1 MIPDI
6 TLEGIRKASHARD
19 MALWQRLHAAGLV
32 AQPTMPEARNET
44 PWFLRAITG
53 VAAWVAG
60 ILLLVA
66 MGFLMFDNFSN
77 MPETGFAVIGA
88 MGALIA
94 AACLRAQLGTF
105 ASQLLTSLSLA
116 GQLMVACGLV
126 LFHDSSTERGIA
138 GGAALAVLALVLYLL
153 NRVSLHRFICGVAMA
168 FGLYFMLSGNPLNNM
183 FSGNGHAVVS
193 VLLPLVLNCVAL
205 GLWLAARPVGAHPGL
220 APLTWAF
227 TLCATALPLIGV
239 YYDYELVALSSWALL
254 VISAM
259 PALFAALLM
268 WPNRTSGSIAM
279 MVAVP
284 LVLLLLS
291 PFWQRMPGI
300 AMAVMWM
307 IGGFA
312 LARPL
317 LLAFGMALLPVYLL
331 RDIYLTDISLLDKS
345 IWLGGAGVLM
355 LLMWGV
361 WQAAIGHRTR
371 QAVDAAAVKES
382 AS

>member
-32 AQPTMPEARNET
+32 AQPTMPEPRSET
-44 PWFLRAITG
+44 PWLLRAITG

-66 MGFLMFDNFSN
+66 MGFLMFENFSN

-168 FGLYFMLSGNPLNNM
+168 FGLYFMLSGNPLNNL
-183 FSGNGHAVVS
+183 FSSNGYRVVS

-205 GLWLAARPVGAHPGL
+205 GLWLAARPVGSHPGL

-227 TLCATALPLIGV
+227 TLCATALPMIGV
-239 YYDYELVALSSWALL
+239 YYDYELVAMTRWVLL
-254 VISAM
+254 LISAM
-259 PALFAALLM
+259 PALFAVLLM
-268 WPNRTSGSIAM
+268 WPKRTSGSIAM

-307 IGGFA
+307 MGGFA

-317 LLAFGMALLPVYLL
+317 LLAFGVALLPVYLV

-345 IWLGGAGVLM
+345 IWLGGVGLLM
-355 LLMWGV
+355 LLLWGI
-361 WQAAIGHRTR
+361 WQAVIAHRTR
-371 QAVDAAAVKES
+371 QAVDAAGTKES

>member
-32 AQPTMPEARNET
+32 AQPTMPEPRSET

-66 MGFLMFDNFSN
+66 MGFLMFENFSN

-168 FGLYFMLSGNPLNNM
+168 FGLYFMLSGNPLNNL
-183 FSGNGHAVVS
+183 FSSNGYRVVS

-205 GLWLAARPVGAHPGL
+205 GLWLAARPVGSHPGL

-227 TLCATALPLIGV
+227 TLCATALPMIGV
-239 YYDYELVALSSWALL
+239 YYDYELVAMTRWVLL
-254 VISAM
+254 LISAM
-259 PALFAALLM
+259 PALFAVLLM
-268 WPNRTSGSIAM
+268 WPKRTSGIIAM

-307 IGGFA
+307 MGGFA

-317 LLAFGMALLPVYLL
+317 LLAFGVALLPVYLV

-345 IWLGGAGVLM
+345 IWLGGVGLLM
-355 LLMWGV
+355 LLLWGI
-361 WQAAIGHRTR
+361 WQAVIAHRTR
-371 QAVDAAAVKES
+371 QAVDAAGTKES

>member
-6 TLEGIRKASHARD
+6 TLDGIRKASRARD
-19 MALWQRLHAAGLV
+19 VALWQRLHAAGLV
-32 AQPTMPEARNET
+32 TQPTMPEARSET

-53 VAAWVAG
+53 LAAWLAG

-66 MGFLMFDNFSN
+66 MGLLMFDNFRE
-77 MPETGFAVIGA
+77 MPGTGFAAVGA
-88 MGALIA
+88 MVALTA

-116 GQLMVACGLV
+116 GQLMVAFGLV
-126 LFHDSSTERGIA
+126 LFHDISTERGIA
-138 GGAALAVLALVLYLL
+138 GGGAVILLALVLYLL

-168 FGLYFMLSGNPLNNM
+168 FGLYFVLSGNPMNRL
-183 FSGNGHAVVS
+183 FDGNGFAVVS
-193 VLLPLVLNCVAL
+193 VLLPLVLNCVAI

-227 TLCATALPLIGV
+227 TLCATAVPMIGV
-239 YYDYELVALSSWALL
+239 YYNYDFVVLTTWTLIF
-254 VISAM
+254 ISAL

-268 WPNRTSGSIAM
+268 WPKRALVGGAM

-307 IGGFA
+307 LGGFA

-317 LLAFGMALLPVYLL
+317 LLAFGIACLPVYLI
-331 RDIYLTDISLLDKS
+331 RNVYLTDLSLLDKS

-355 LLMWGV
+355 LLLWAI
-361 WQAAIGHRTR
+361 WQAAIGYRTQ
-371 QAVDAAAVKES
+371 QAVNASGTQES